1 MKKLFIIM
9 AAVTM
14 LFVSCKKDKKDNPVV
29 PTPTIAEQLVGKWLN
44 VESAGLPLTSD
55 IMSVSTFVKE
65 GSDYK
70 CYYSISE
77 ADYDV
82 WFYKKQAD
90 VTVDGNTIMVTLN
103 VDDITT
109 VEEMTD
115 ITVNGDDLYYI
126 GKTTLYIY
134 GEEIASYG
142 PCQEHYVK
150 VNDDFSQIVIG
161 RWEGT
166 VTSDEPGFEPMPF
179 CEKYLAD
186 GTNIEYELIDGQWV
200 EKETVYA
207 EYFIDGILMCTRWQY
222 PECEE
227 ERENCVL
234 VSYVDN
240 TMIVKE
246 KVMRDGQIY
255 TQTSTLTKV
264 SE

>member
-1 MKKLFIIM
+1 MKKSRLWLLASILICGAMTFS
-9 AAVTM
+9 
-14 LFVSCKKDKKDNPVV
+14 SCSKDKDNV
-29 PTPTIAEQLVGKWLN
+29 AEKIIGKWLN
-44 VESAGLPLTSD
+44 VESAGLPLTAD
-55 IMSVSTFVKE
+55 ILSVSTFVKE
-65 GSDYK
+65 GSGYK

-77 ADYDV
+77 ADFDV

-126 GKTTLYIY
+126 GKTTLYIH

-150 VNDDFSQIVIG
+150 VNEDFSEIVIG

-166 VTSDEPGFEPMPF
+166 VTSDEPGFTPYPI
-179 CEKYLAD
+179 CEKYLAN

-200 EKETVYA
+200 EVATEYA
-207 EYFIDGILMCTRWQY
+207 EYFVDGSLLCTRWQY
-222 PECEE
+222 PGCEE
-227 ERENCVL
+227 ERENSVL
-234 VSYVDN
+234 VSYSND
-240 TMIVKE
+240 TLIAKE
-246 KVMRDGQIY
+246 VVLRNGNLY
-255 TQTSTLTKV
+255 TETSTLTKV